1 MLGVFYFARLMIKK
15 EVIMIYADLHSH
27 SRYSDG
33 LLDIDELLKLA
44 KSSGLKVLALTD
56 HDKFDHFDLVKVKAQ
71 KIGID
76 LVKGVEMSC
85 YDYDV
90 DKKVHILAL
99 FLGDESPHIKEVCDK
114 TLASREENH
123 KDSIKNLQAEGYDI
137 DYPRV
142 KKYSP
147 YSIVFKSNILEYLKE
162 RYPDKRDFFTYRN
175 IFGGQKD
182 KTKNRKMGYID
193 VKKGIEAA
201 LLDGAI
207 PFIAHPFLYDNY
219 SQIEKYVGYGLRGIE
234 VRHSRG
240 KEEDFLTSKKFAEQ
254 YDLLISGGSD
264 FHDPK
269 KTKFGQYGLSQEDF
283 ESLVEGVKKLILEN
297 GSSSLYKAASVF
309 KAFTS

>member
-1 MLGVFYFARLMIKK
+1 
-15 EVIMIYADLHSH
+15 MIYADLHSH

-33 LLDIDELLKLA
+33 LLDIDELLELA
-44 KSSGLKVLALTD
+44 KDSGIRVLALTD
-56 HDKFDHFDLVKVKAQ
+56 HDKFDHLDLVKTKAN
-71 KIGID
+71 KLGID

-85 YDYDV
+85 YDYEV

-99 FLGDESPHIKEVCDK
+99 FLKDESPHIKEVCDR

-123 KDSIKNLQAEGYDI
+123 KELIKKLQAEGYDI

-147 YSIVFKSNILEYLKE
+147 YSIVFKSNILEYLRD
-162 RYPDKRDFFTYRN
+162 RYPEKRDFFTYKN

-201 LLDGAI
+201 LEDGSI

-219 SQIEKYVGYGLRGIE
+219 SEIKKYLGYGLRGIE
-234 VRHSRG
+234 VNHSRG
-240 KEEDFLTSKKFAEQ
+240 REEDFLASKKYARE
-254 YDLLISGGSD
+254 YNLLISGGSD

-269 KTKFGQYGLSQEDF
+269 KTSFGQYGLSQEEF
-283 ESLVEGVKKLILEN
+283 ENLLEGIKKI
-297 GSSSLYKAASVF
+297 K
-309 KAFTS
+309 